1 MLCLET
7 CRGKYNEDDYLRE
20 IKGGYIGIKESVS
33 FSKVCFFFIL
43 CNGQSFFN
51 NAYKTDHF

>member
-1 MLCLET
+1 MTNNHGYQMLCLET

-33 FSKVCFFFIL
+33 FSKVCFFYIM
-43 CNGQSFFN
+43 
-51 NAYKTDHF
+51 

>member
-33 FSKVCFFFIL
+33 FSKVCFFYYVMAKALSKIQNRPFL
-43 CNGQSFFN
+43 
-51 NAYKTDHF
+51 T

>member
-1 MLCLET
+1 MTNNHGYQMLCLET

-33 FSKVCFFFIL
+33 FSKVCL
-43 CNGQSFFN
+43 FFN
-51 NAYKTDHF
+51 IM